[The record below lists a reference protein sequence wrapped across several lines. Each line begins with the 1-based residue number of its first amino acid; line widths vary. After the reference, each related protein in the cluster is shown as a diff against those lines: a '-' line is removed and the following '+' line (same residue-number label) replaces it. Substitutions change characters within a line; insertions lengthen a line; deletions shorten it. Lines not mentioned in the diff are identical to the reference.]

1 MEVAKLGLI
10 FCIIVV
16 IIWLKY
22 PLYLAMTAG
31 ILGAILLFQIPVT
44 EALLL
49 LGRQTIA
56 WETIDL
62 LLSFYVIIFLQ
73 LMMEKKGRLKNARDS
88 FDHLLRNRRLNT
100 IISPAIMGLLPSAAV
115 MTICADMVDKTCED
129 YLDAKSKTFVSC
141 FYRHIPEMFLPTF
154 PVILLAMSLS
164 GQNVGLFIL
173 SMIPLVILACL
184 VVYFTYLRKIP
195 REMPP
200 VEGKVDTG
208 RELMALVRNL
218 WTLILVLAI
227 IIVGNISATFA
238 GAFVILLN
246 YFVDH
251 FRKSDLKDLIVRSAE
266 PVLLGNMYLVMLFKG
281 VLAYTGV
288 LGALPDFFRQFPIS
302 LPLSFFLLFFFGTII
317 GGSQAVVALC
327 MPIAMTA
334 IPDEGLPFLAMLMG
348 AVWAAME
355 LSPTHVCAFVAAD
368 YYHTTFADLVAKALP
383 SVILFSALC
392 YGYGRLLMFLSEPRH
407 PKPLFSYP
415 DRTAPRHRIFSGR
428 RGAVLFFHKTHYCA
442 VEMSISRNAAAAG
455 GSFSFLRQTN
465 VRSRMSGSLRSS
477 GMRTTSGRSRNRV
490 VGMIAMPSPEATE
503 FRTP

>member
-31 ILGAILLFQIPVT
+31 ILSAILLFQIPVA

-100 IISPAIMGLLPSAAV
+100 IISPAIMG
-115 MTICADMVDKTCED
+115 
-129 YLDAKSKTFVSC
+129 F
-141 FYRHIPEMFLPTF
+141 
-154 PVILLAMSLS
+154 
-164 GQNVGLFIL
+164 
-173 SMIPLVILACL
+173 
-184 VVYFTYLRKIP
+184 
-195 REMPP
+195 
-200 VEGKVDTG
+200 G

-392 YGYGRLLMFLSEPRH
+392 YGYGRLLMFL
-407 PKPLFSYP
+407 F
-415 DRTAPRHRIFSGR
+415 
-428 RGAVLFFHKTHYCA
+428 
-442 VEMSISRNAAAAG
+442 
-455 GSFSFLRQTN
+455 
-465 VRSRMSGSLRSS
+465 
-477 GMRTTSGRSRNRV
+477 
-490 VGMIAMPSPEATE
+490 
-503 FRTP
+503 

>member
-1 MEVAKLGLI
+1 
-10 FCIIVV
+10 
-16 IIWLKY
+16 
-22 PLYLAMTAG
+22 
-31 ILGAILLFQIPVT
+31 
-44 EALLL
+44 
-49 LGRQTIA
+49 
-56 WETIDL
+56 
-62 LLSFYVIIFLQ
+62 
-73 LMMEKKGRLKNARDS
+73 
-88 FDHLLRNRRLNT
+88 
-100 IISPAIMGLLPSAAV
+100 
-115 MTICADMVDKTCED
+115 
-129 YLDAKSKTFVSC
+129 
-141 FYRHIPEMFLPTF
+141 
-154 PVILLAMSLS
+154 
-164 GQNVGLFIL
+164 
-173 SMIPLVILACL
+173 
-184 VVYFTYLRKIP
+184 
-195 REMPP
+195 
-200 VEGKVDTG
+200 
-208 RELMALVRNL
+208 MALVRNL

-266 PVLLGNMYLVMLFKG
+266 PVLLGKMYLVMLFKG

-392 YGYGRLLMFLSEPRH
+392 YGYGRLLMFL
-407 PKPLFSYP
+407 F
-415 DRTAPRHRIFSGR
+415 
-428 RGAVLFFHKTHYCA
+428 
-442 VEMSISRNAAAAG
+442 
-455 GSFSFLRQTN
+455 
-465 VRSRMSGSLRSS
+465 
-477 GMRTTSGRSRNRV
+477 
-490 VGMIAMPSPEATE
+490 
-503 FRTP
+503 

>member
-1 MEVAKLGLI
+1 M
-10 FCIIVV
+10 
-16 IIWLKY
+16 
-22 PLYLAMTAG
+22 
-31 ILGAILLFQIPVT
+31 
-44 EALLL
+44 
-49 LGRQTIA
+49 
-56 WETIDL
+56 
-62 LLSFYVIIFLQ
+62 
-73 LMMEKKGRLKNARDS
+73 KNARDS

-200 VEGKVDTG
+200 VEGKVDIG

-266 PVLLGNMYLVMLFKG
+266 PVLLGKM
-281 VLAYTGV
+281 
-288 LGALPDFFRQFPIS
+288 
-302 LPLSFFLLFFFGTII
+302 
-317 GGSQAVVALC
+317 C
-327 MPIAMTA
+327 
-334 IPDEGLPFLAMLMG
+334 
-348 AVWAAME
+348 
-355 LSPTHVCAFVAAD
+355 
-368 YYHTTFADLVAKALP
+368 
-383 SVILFSALC
+383 
-392 YGYGRLLMFLSEPRH
+392 
-407 PKPLFSYP
+407 
-415 DRTAPRHRIFSGR
+415 
-428 RGAVLFFHKTHYCA
+428 
-442 VEMSISRNAAAAG
+442 
-455 GSFSFLRQTN
+455 
-465 VRSRMSGSLRSS
+465 SS
-477 GMRTTSGRSRNRV
+477 S
-490 VGMIAMPSPEATE
+490 
-503 FRTP
+503 

>member
-1 MEVAKLGLI
+1 
-10 FCIIVV
+10 
-16 IIWLKY
+16 
-22 PLYLAMTAG
+22 
-31 ILGAILLFQIPVT
+31 
-44 EALLL
+44 
-49 LGRQTIA
+49 
-56 WETIDL
+56 
-62 LLSFYVIIFLQ
+62 
-73 LMMEKKGRLKNARDS
+73 
-88 FDHLLRNRRLNT
+88 
-100 IISPAIMGLLPSAAV
+100 
-115 MTICADMVDKTCED
+115 
-129 YLDAKSKTFVSC
+129 
-141 FYRHIPEMFLPTF
+141 
-154 PVILLAMSLS
+154 
-164 GQNVGLFIL
+164 
-173 SMIPLVILACL
+173 
-184 VVYFTYLRKIP
+184 
-195 REMPP
+195 
-200 VEGKVDTG
+200 
-208 RELMALVRNL
+208 MALVRNL

-251 FRKSDLKDLIVRSAE
+251 FRKSDLKDLIVCSAE

-392 YGYGRLLMFLSEPRH
+392 YGYGRLLMFL
-407 PKPLFSYP
+407 F
-415 DRTAPRHRIFSGR
+415 
-428 RGAVLFFHKTHYCA
+428 
-442 VEMSISRNAAAAG
+442 
-455 GSFSFLRQTN
+455 
-465 VRSRMSGSLRSS
+465 
-477 GMRTTSGRSRNRV
+477 
-490 VGMIAMPSPEATE
+490 
-503 FRTP
+503 

>member
-1 MEVAKLGLI
+1 MEVAKLGLS

-31 ILGAILLFQIPVT
+31 ILSAILLFQIPVT

-100 IISPAIMGLLPSAAV
+100 IISPAIMGL
-115 MTICADMVDKTCED
+115 
-129 YLDAKSKTFVSC
+129 
-141 FYRHIPEMFLPTF
+141 
-154 PVILLAMSLS
+154 
-164 GQNVGLFIL
+164 
-173 SMIPLVILACL
+173 
-184 VVYFTYLRKIP
+184 
-195 REMPP
+195 
-200 VEGKVDTG
+200 G

-251 FRKSDLKDLIVRSAE
+251 FKKSDLKDLIVRSAE

-392 YGYGRLLMFLSEPRH
+392 YGYGRLLMFL
-407 PKPLFSYP
+407 F
-415 DRTAPRHRIFSGR
+415 
-428 RGAVLFFHKTHYCA
+428 
-442 VEMSISRNAAAAG
+442 
-455 GSFSFLRQTN
+455 
-465 VRSRMSGSLRSS
+465 
-477 GMRTTSGRSRNRV
+477 
-490 VGMIAMPSPEATE
+490 
-503 FRTP
+503 

>member
-100 IISPAIMGLLPSAAV
+100 IISPAIMGL
-115 MTICADMVDKTCED
+115 
-129 YLDAKSKTFVSC
+129 
-141 FYRHIPEMFLPTF
+141 
-154 PVILLAMSLS
+154 
-164 GQNVGLFIL
+164 
-173 SMIPLVILACL
+173 
-184 VVYFTYLRKIP
+184 
-195 REMPP
+195 
-200 VEGKVDTG
+200 G

-218 WTLILVLAI
+218 LTLILVLAI
-227 IIVGNISATFA
+227 IVGNIPATFA

-266 PVLLGNMYLVMLFKG
+266 PVLLGKM
-281 VLAYTGV
+281 
-288 LGALPDFFRQFPIS
+288 
-302 LPLSFFLLFFFGTII
+302 
-317 GGSQAVVALC
+317 C
-327 MPIAMTA
+327 
-334 IPDEGLPFLAMLMG
+334 
-348 AVWAAME
+348 
-355 LSPTHVCAFVAAD
+355 
-368 YYHTTFADLVAKALP
+368 
-383 SVILFSALC
+383 
-392 YGYGRLLMFLSEPRH
+392 
-407 PKPLFSYP
+407 
-415 DRTAPRHRIFSGR
+415 
-428 RGAVLFFHKTHYCA
+428 
-442 VEMSISRNAAAAG
+442 
-455 GSFSFLRQTN
+455 
-465 VRSRMSGSLRSS
+465 SS
-477 GMRTTSGRSRNRV
+477 S
-490 VGMIAMPSPEATE
+490 
-503 FRTP
+503 

>member
-31 ILGAILLFQIPVT
+31 ILSAILLFQIPVT

-88 FDHLLRNRRLNT
+88 FDHLLR
-100 IISPAIMGLLPSAAV
+100 
-115 MTICADMVDKTCED
+115 
-129 YLDAKSKTFVSC
+129 
-141 FYRHIPEMFLPTF
+141 TF

-173 SMIPLVILACL
+173 SMIPLVVLACL

-218 WTLILVLAI
+218 
-227 IIVGNISATFA
+227 
-238 GAFVILLN
+238 
-246 YFVDH
+246 
-251 FRKSDLKDLIVRSAE
+251 
-266 PVLLGNMYLVMLFKG
+266 
-281 VLAYTGV
+281 
-288 LGALPDFFRQFPIS
+288 
-302 LPLSFFLLFFFGTII
+302 
-317 GGSQAVVALC
+317 
-327 MPIAMTA
+327 
-334 IPDEGLPFLAMLMG
+334 GL
-348 AVWAAME
+348 
-355 LSPTHVCAFVAAD
+355 
-368 YYHTTFADLVAKALP
+368 
-383 SVILFSALC
+383 
-392 YGYGRLLMFLSEPRH
+392 
-407 PKPLFSYP
+407 
-415 DRTAPRHRIFSGR
+415 
-428 RGAVLFFHKTHYCA
+428 
-442 VEMSISRNAAAAG
+442 
-455 GSFSFLRQTN
+455 
-465 VRSRMSGSLRSS
+465 
-477 GMRTTSGRSRNRV
+477 
-490 VGMIAMPSPEATE
+490 
-503 FRTP
+503 

>member
-31 ILGAILLFQIPVT
+31 ILSAILLFQIPVT

-173 SMIPLVILACL
+173 FMIPLVVLACL

-334 IPDEGLPFLAMLMG
+334 FPDEGLPFLAMLMG

-368 YYHTTFADLVAKALP
+368 YYHTTFADLVAKAMP
-383 SVILFSALC
+383 SVILFAALC
-392 YGYGRLLMFLSEPRH
+392 YGYGRLLMFL
-407 PKPLFSYP
+407 F
-415 DRTAPRHRIFSGR
+415 
-428 RGAVLFFHKTHYCA
+428 
-442 VEMSISRNAAAAG
+442 
-455 GSFSFLRQTN
+455 
-465 VRSRMSGSLRSS
+465 
-477 GMRTTSGRSRNRV
+477 
-490 VGMIAMPSPEATE
+490 
-503 FRTP
+503 

>member
-31 ILGAILLFQIPVT
+31 ILSAILLFQIPVT
-44 EALLL
+44 DALLL

-100 IISPAIMGLLPSAAV
+100 IISPAIMG
-115 MTICADMVDKTCED
+115 
-129 YLDAKSKTFVSC
+129 F
-141 FYRHIPEMFLPTF
+141 
-154 PVILLAMSLS
+154 
-164 GQNVGLFIL
+164 
-173 SMIPLVILACL
+173 
-184 VVYFTYLRKIP
+184 
-195 REMPP
+195 
-200 VEGKVDTG
+200 G

-392 YGYGRLLMFLSEPRH
+392 YGYGRLLMFL
-407 PKPLFSYP
+407 F
-415 DRTAPRHRIFSGR
+415 
-428 RGAVLFFHKTHYCA
+428 
-442 VEMSISRNAAAAG
+442 
-455 GSFSFLRQTN
+455 
-465 VRSRMSGSLRSS
+465 
-477 GMRTTSGRSRNRV
+477 
-490 VGMIAMPSPEATE
+490 
-503 FRTP
+503 

>member
-31 ILGAILLFQIPVT
+31 ILSAILLFQIPVA

-154 PVILLAMSLS
+154 P
-164 GQNVGLFIL
+164 
-173 SMIPLVILACL
+173 
-184 VVYFTYLRKIP
+184 
-195 REMPP
+195 
-200 VEGKVDTG
+200 
-208 RELMALVRNL
+208 
-218 WTLILVLAI
+218 
-227 IIVGNISATFA
+227 
-238 GAFVILLN
+238 VILLN

-392 YGYGRLLMFLSEPRH
+392 YGYGRLLMFL
-407 PKPLFSYP
+407 F
-415 DRTAPRHRIFSGR
+415 
-428 RGAVLFFHKTHYCA
+428 
-442 VEMSISRNAAAAG
+442 
-455 GSFSFLRQTN
+455 
-465 VRSRMSGSLRSS
+465 
-477 GMRTTSGRSRNRV
+477 
-490 VGMIAMPSPEATE
+490 
-503 FRTP
+503 

>member
-1 MEVAKLGLI
+1 M
-10 FCIIVV
+10 
-16 IIWLKY
+16 
-22 PLYLAMTAG
+22 
-31 ILGAILLFQIPVT
+31 
-44 EALLL
+44 
-49 LGRQTIA
+49 
-56 WETIDL
+56 
-62 LLSFYVIIFLQ
+62 
-73 LMMEKKGRLKNARDS
+73 KNARDS

-100 IISPAIMGLLPSAAV
+100 IISPAIMG
-115 MTICADMVDKTCED
+115 
-129 YLDAKSKTFVSC
+129 F
-141 FYRHIPEMFLPTF
+141 
-154 PVILLAMSLS
+154 
-164 GQNVGLFIL
+164 
-173 SMIPLVILACL
+173 
-184 VVYFTYLRKIP
+184 
-195 REMPP
+195 
-200 VEGKVDTG
+200 G

-383 SVILFSALC
+383 SVILFAALC
-392 YGYGRLLMFLSEPRH
+392 YGYGRLLMFL
-407 PKPLFSYP
+407 F
-415 DRTAPRHRIFSGR
+415 
-428 RGAVLFFHKTHYCA
+428 
-442 VEMSISRNAAAAG
+442 
-455 GSFSFLRQTN
+455 
-465 VRSRMSGSLRSS
+465 
-477 GMRTTSGRSRNRV
+477 
-490 VGMIAMPSPEATE
+490 
-503 FRTP
+503 

>member
-31 ILGAILLFQIPVT
+31 ILSAILLFQIPVA

-100 IISPAIMGLLPSAAV
+100 IISPAIMGL
-115 MTICADMVDKTCED
+115 
-129 YLDAKSKTFVSC
+129 
-141 FYRHIPEMFLPTF
+141 
-154 PVILLAMSLS
+154 
-164 GQNVGLFIL
+164 
-173 SMIPLVILACL
+173 
-184 VVYFTYLRKIP
+184 
-195 REMPP
+195 
-200 VEGKVDTG
+200 G

-392 YGYGRLLMFLSEPRH
+392 YGYGRLLMFL
-407 PKPLFSYP
+407 F
-415 DRTAPRHRIFSGR
+415 
-428 RGAVLFFHKTHYCA
+428 
-442 VEMSISRNAAAAG
+442 
-455 GSFSFLRQTN
+455 
-465 VRSRMSGSLRSS
+465 
-477 GMRTTSGRSRNRV
+477 
-490 VGMIAMPSPEATE
+490 
-503 FRTP
+503 

>member
-1 MEVAKLGLI
+1 
-10 FCIIVV
+10 
-16 IIWLKY
+16 
-22 PLYLAMTAG
+22 
-31 ILGAILLFQIPVT
+31 
-44 EALLL
+44 
-49 LGRQTIA
+49 
-56 WETIDL
+56 
-62 LLSFYVIIFLQ
+62 
-73 LMMEKKGRLKNARDS
+73 
-88 FDHLLRNRRLNT
+88 
-100 IISPAIMGLLPSAAV
+100 
-115 MTICADMVDKTCED
+115 
-129 YLDAKSKTFVSC
+129 
-141 FYRHIPEMFLPTF
+141 
-154 PVILLAMSLS
+154 MSLS

-173 SMIPLVILACL
+173 SMIPLVVLACL

-288 LGALPDFFRQFPIS
+288 LSALPDFFRQFPIS

-334 IPDEGLPFLAMLMG
+334 FPDEGLPFLAMLMG

-383 SVILFSALC
+383 SVIIFAALC
-392 YGYGRLLMFLSEPRH
+392 YGYGRLLMFL
-407 PKPLFSYP
+407 F
-415 DRTAPRHRIFSGR
+415 
-428 RGAVLFFHKTHYCA
+428 
-442 VEMSISRNAAAAG
+442 
-455 GSFSFLRQTN
+455 
-465 VRSRMSGSLRSS
+465 
-477 GMRTTSGRSRNRV
+477 
-490 VGMIAMPSPEATE
+490 
-503 FRTP
+503 

>member
-31 ILGAILLFQIPVT
+31 ILSAILLFQIPVA

-100 IISPAIMGLLPSAAV
+100 IISPAIMG
-115 MTICADMVDKTCED
+115 
-129 YLDAKSKTFVSC
+129 F
-141 FYRHIPEMFLPTF
+141 
-154 PVILLAMSLS
+154 
-164 GQNVGLFIL
+164 
-173 SMIPLVILACL
+173 
-184 VVYFTYLRKIP
+184 
-195 REMPP
+195 
-200 VEGKVDTG
+200 G

-218 WTLILVLAI
+218 LTLILVLAI
-227 IIVGNISATFA
+227 IVGNIPATFA

-392 YGYGRLLMFLSEPRH
+392 YGYGRLLMFL
-407 PKPLFSYP
+407 F
-415 DRTAPRHRIFSGR
+415 
-428 RGAVLFFHKTHYCA
+428 
-442 VEMSISRNAAAAG
+442 
-455 GSFSFLRQTN
+455 
-465 VRSRMSGSLRSS
+465 
-477 GMRTTSGRSRNRV
+477 
-490 VGMIAMPSPEATE
+490 
-503 FRTP
+503 